1 MIMILINIRSM
12 IKKLNLILLTLLF
25 VSCGDD
31 DPVLQPIEAMIV
43 TNLEAKT
50 TSPPGQ
56 PITGDF
62 VKFSFAKQTIVEGDD
77 WDIAFRATTILVN
90 GGFSG
95 SSDEPGRTGVAAG
108 YVAIGA
114 YGSIRNVEESL
125 LQQDSESSKAIPTGS
140 GNGWYN
146 YEGPPSHL
154 ITPIAGRTLIFKTHN
169 GRYAKMEIQSYYKD
183 SPDNPNAFTDESQVY
198 TFNYTYQPNEGVTS
212 FD

>member
-1 MIMILINIRSM
+1 M
-12 IKKLNLILLTLLF
+12 IKKIYLLFFTMLF

-31 DPVLQPIEAMIV
+31 DPVLEPVEAMIV

-50 TSPPGQ
+50 TSQPGQ
-56 PITGDF
+56 PISGDY
-62 VKFSFAKQTIVEGDD
+62 VKFSFEKQTVVEGDD

-90 GGFSG
+90 GGFAAAD
-95 SSDEPGRTGVAAG
+95 DEPNRSGIAAG
-108 YVAIGA
+108 YVAVGA
-114 YGSIRNVEESL
+114 YGSINNVDESL
-125 LQQDSESSKAIPTGS
+125 LKQDSETAYAIPTGS

-146 YEGPPSHL
+146 YDSQTYL

-183 SPDNPNAFTDESQVY
+183 APESPNPFTSQAQTY
-198 TFNYTYQPNEGVTS
+198 TFNYTYQPNEGVLS